1 MSVGVKIRRIIG
13 ALLMFLFSF
22 LLIWSQF
29 VVENGGISII
39 MVIVAFWLVIY
50 GIRILNY
57 YSRMARFMV
66 GGKTV
71 MILGFV
77 FLDLGLF
84 TMSLLDAHPI
94 YIILYLL
101 AFYAFSGAID
111 VMRAFEQKGNES
123 RWKLKLATGFIEIS
137 IALTAFISGV
147 FFRSTN
153 IVVIIFALGLAY
165 TALAKVIDA
174 FRKQPMMS
182 IL

>member
-1 MSVGVKIRRIIG
+1 MSVGVKISRIIS
-13 ALLMFLFSF
+13 ALFMFFFSF
-22 LLIWSQF
+22 ILIWSQF
-29 VVENGGISII
+29 VTEDGGIVII
-39 MVIVAFWLVIY
+39 MTIVSFWLLVY

-66 GGKTV
+66 GGKMV
-71 MILGFV
+71 MVLGFV
-77 FLDLGLF
+77 FLDLALF
-84 TMSLLDAHPI
+84 TMSLTDAHPI

-101 AFYAFSGAID
+101 VFYAFSGAID

-137 IALTAFISGV
+137 VAVTALICGV
-147 FFRSTN
+147 FLRSTT

-165 TALAKVIDA
+165 TALVKVIEA